1 MLMTHDLN
9 TGFLVNA
16 PKFLFFTGKGGVG
29 KTSLSAA
36 SAIILAENGKKVLI
50 VSTDPASNLD
60 QVLGTKLGSKPTKV
74 AETTNLW
81 AMNIDP
87 RKSAAEYKERVVKP
101 YRGVLPE
108 AAVSEIEER
117 LSGACTVEISAFD
130 EFSKLMTDSSTTLEF
145 DHIIFDTAPTGHT
158 LRLLKL
164 PSAWKGYFDD
174 TGGSASCLGPMSGL
188 KGQYSQF
195 EDTLNALNDKN
206 KTILILVA
214 RPDKHSIDEA
224 ERTRVELKDIGI
236 CNLWF
241 AINGILNEAARKDEV
256 AMAIRNEQKKIIE
269 NMPHGLTELNNSVIL
284 LSSSDMVG
292 IKNLRKLFQ
301 RNPDINNTENNAISN
316 DLLEGM
322 LGLNEFINKLDIK
335 TGIIMTMGKGGVGK
349 TTIATAIALDLAG
362 RGLKVHLTTSDPA
375 AHLDFSVAN
384 KYLRV
389 SRIDPVAETKT
400 YREEVLTQSGTS
412 LDENGKKLLE
422 EDLLS
427 PCTEEVA
434 VFRAFAKIVAEA
446 ADSIVV
452 LDTAPTGHTL
462 LLLDATEAY
471 NKEVSRNQ
479 NTTPDE
485 IKQLLPRLRNIDYTK
500 IIIVTLPETTPIQ
513 EASDLQDDLRRAG
526 IKPYAWIVNKTLS
539 TINTIHPVLNNR
551 RAAELKKME
560 LIKKI
565 AGRTAYVPF
574 LLR

>member
-1 MLMTHDLN
+1 MLLKNDLN
-9 TGFLVNA
+9 IGFLSNA

-36 SAIILAENGKKVLI
+36 SAITLADAGKKVLI

-60 QVLGTKLGSKPTKV
+60 QVLGTKLGSKPTQV
-74 AETTNLW
+74 PETMNLW

-87 RKSAAEYKERVVKP
+87 RKSAEEYKERVVKP
-101 YRGVLPE
+101 YRGVLPD

-130 EFSKLMTDSSTTLEF
+130 EFSKLMTDSKTTLEF

-214 RPDKHSIDEA
+214 RPDKHSIIEA
-224 ERTRVELKDIGI
+224 ERTRAELRDIGI

-241 AINGILNEAARKDEV
+241 AVNGILSKTASTDEI
-256 AMAIRNEQKKIIE
+256 ALSIINEQEKAME
-269 NMPHGLTELNNSVIL
+269 DMPQGLAELKNSGIL
-284 LSSSDMVG
+284 LSSFDMVG
-292 IKNLRKLFQ
+292 IRHLRKLFQ
-301 RNPDINNTENNAISN
+301 TDSSVGNTEKIDVSDNPLKDI
-316 DLLEGM
+316 
-322 LGLNEFINKLDIK
+322 LGLKEFINTLDMK

-349 TTIATAIALDLAG
+349 TAIATRIALDLVKMG
-362 RGLKVHLTTSDPA
+362 KKVHLTTSDPA
-375 AHLDFSVAN
+375 AHLDFSIAN
-384 KYLRV
+384 KLLRV
-389 SRIDPVAETKT
+389 SRIDPAAETIA
-400 YREEVLTQSGTS
+400 YRQEVLAKSGQQ

-446 ADSIVV
+446 AESIVI

-479 NTTPDE
+479 NDTPDE
-485 IKQLLPRLRNIDYTK
+485 IKQLLPRLRNIEYTK

-513 EASDLQDDLRRAG
+513 EASDLQNDLRRAG
-526 IKPYAWIVNKTLS
+526 IEPYAWIVNKTMA
-539 TINTIHPVLNNR
+539 TIDTVHPVLKNR
-551 RAAELKKME
+551 KAAELKKIEMIKE
-560 LIKKI
+560 L
-565 AGRTAYVPF
+565 AGRTVFVPF
-574 LLR
+574 LFG